1 MSAYVLANLE
11 IIDTAGYEEY
21 KQGVTATLDA
31 YGGHY
36 LVRGGDVETL
46 LGEWKTTGRVVLIE
60 FPSLEHLK
68 QWYDSPEYRPLRA
81 IRERCA
87 VSTIIVMDGVKPPVV
102 TG

>member
-1 MSAYVLANLE
+1 M
-11 IIDTAGYEEY
+11 
-21 KQGVTATLDA
+21 
-31 YGGHY
+31 
-36 LVRGGDVETL
+36 VRGGDVETL
-46 LGEWKTTGRVVLIE
+46 LGEWNATGRVVLIE